1 VGEDV
6 THTLEV
12 ISVAL
17 SQTGAAP
24 DRRCAFVDANR
35 DLYLATVLGSDENV
49 ASSSHARAGSS
60 SNAAARAVVKL
71 ATMVDDVRWSDTTD
85 MLAAVVD
92 GRLQVW

>member
-1 VGEDV
+1 
-6 THTLEV
+6 
-12 ISVAL
+12 
-17 SQTGAAP
+17 
-24 DRRCAFVDANR
+24 ANR

-49 ASSSHARAGSS
+49 SSSRAGSS